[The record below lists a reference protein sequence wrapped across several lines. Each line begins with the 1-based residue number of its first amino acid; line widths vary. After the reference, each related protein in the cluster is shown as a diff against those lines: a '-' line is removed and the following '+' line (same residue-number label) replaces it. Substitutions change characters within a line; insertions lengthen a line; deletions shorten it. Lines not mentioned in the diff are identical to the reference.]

1 MPDYPYTPVVSAL
14 RETTPFVGPE
24 ALARTRGLNIRA
36 RLGANESVFGPSPKA
51 IAAMRQ
57 AAAEVWKYG
66 DPEVFELRSALAAQH
81 GVAAENITVGEGID
95 GLHGIFVRL
104 FVAPGATVVTSQG
117 AYPTFNYHVAGSGGR
132 LVTAPYRNDREDI
145 ETLLA
150 LAHAERARVVFLANP
165 DNPMGT
171 WWDGATVQKL
181 IDGLPDG
188 CMLCLDEAYSDF
200 APEGTIPP
208 IDVNSRR
215 VMRFRTFSKAHGMAG
230 LRVGYAIGEASLA
243 RAFDRLRNHFG
254 VGRIAQAGALAS
266 LGDHEHLAFV
276 KTQVRDGRNRI
287 AAIARDNGLTPL
299 PSATN
304 FVAVDCGG
312 DGVFARRVLDGILAR
327 GIFIRMPGVP
337 PLDRC
342 IRISVGTP
350 ENLDALAQALPGA
363 LADARQNPGKA

>member
-1 MPDYPYTPVVSAL
+1 MPSYPYTPVVAAL

-24 ALARTRGLNIRA
+24 ALARQRGLQIRA
-36 RLGANESVFGPSPKA
+36 RMGANESVFGPSPKA

-66 DPEVFELRSALAAQH
+66 DPDVHELKVALARLH
-81 GVAAENITVGEGID
+81 RVAPDNIAVGEGID

-104 FVAPGATVVTSQG
+104 FVAPGVTVVTSQG

-132 LVTAPYRNDREDI
+132 LVAAPYRNDREDP
-145 ETLLA
+145 EALLA

-171 WWDGATVQKL
+171 WWDAGTVQHL
-181 IDGLPDG
+181 IDGLPEN
-188 CMLCLDEAYSDF
+188 CLLCLDEAYADF
-200 APEGTIPP
+200 APDGTIPP
-208 IDVNSRR
+208 IDVTSHR

-243 RAFDRLRNHFG
+243 HSFDRLRNHFG
-254 VGRIAQAGALAS
+254 VGRIAQAGALAA
-266 LGDHEHLAFV
+266 LGDVEHLAFV
-276 KTQVRDGRNRI
+276 KAQVSDGRDRI
-287 AAIARDNGLTPL
+287 ASIARAHGLSPI

-304 FVAVDCGG
+304 FVTVDCGG
-312 DGVFARRVLDGILAR
+312 DGAFARRVLDSVLAR

-342 IRISVGTP
+342 IRVSVGTT
-350 ENLDALAQALPGA
+350 ENIDLFAEVLAEA
-363 LADARQNPGKA
+363 LADARRG

>member
-1 MPDYPYTPVVSAL
+1 MSDYPYTSIVAAL

-36 RLGANESVFGPSPKA
+36 RMGANESVFGPSPKA

-66 DPEVFELRSALAAQH
+66 DPEVHDLRVALAAQH
-81 GVAAENITVGEGID
+81 GVAPDNITVGEGID

-132 LVTAPYRNDREDI
+132 LVTAPYRGDREDP
-145 ETLLA
+145 EALLTLA
-150 LAHAERARVVFLANP
+150 RAERARVVFLANP

-171 WWDGATVQKL
+171 WWDAATVQKL
-181 IDGLPDG
+181 IDGLPDD
-188 CMLCLDEAYSDF
+188 CLLCLDEAYADF
-200 APEGTIPP
+200 APEGTIPH
-208 IDVNSRR
+208 IDVSSRR

-230 LRVGYAIGEASLA
+230 LRVGYAIGEASLC

-266 LGDHEHLAFV
+266 LSDLEHIAFV
-276 KTQVRDGRNRI
+276 KRQVAEGRDRI
-287 AAIARDNGLTPL
+287 AAIASENGLTPI

-304 FVAVDCGG
+304 FVTVDCGG
-312 DGVFARRVLDGILAR
+312 DGVFARRVLDGVLAR
-327 GIFIRMPGVP
+327 GIFIRMPGVA

-342 IRISVGTP
+342 IRVSVGTP
-350 ENLDALAQALPGA
+350 ENLDALARVLPEA
-363 LADARQNPGKA
+363 LADARQVSNQS